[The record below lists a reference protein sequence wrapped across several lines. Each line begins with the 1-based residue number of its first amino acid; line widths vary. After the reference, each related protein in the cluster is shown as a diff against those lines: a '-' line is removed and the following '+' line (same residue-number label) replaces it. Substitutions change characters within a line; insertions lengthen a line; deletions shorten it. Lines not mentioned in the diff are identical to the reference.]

1 MAIKPIS
8 VTQLNE
14 YISRVLS
21 TDPLL
26 TNVTVHGE
34 ASGVKYH
41 SNGFIYFSLV
51 DQSAKVNCAL
61 PGEYAR
67 DLKYELQDGMELNI
81 NGAIRLYRKN
91 GSYSLFVR
99 NVEICGEG
107 SLAIAFEQMKNKLQ
121 KEGLFDISHKKP
133 LPAFPY
139 KVGVVTSATGAAVR
153 DIIKIIKSRNNVV
166 DIMVFPVLV
175 QGDGAAAQ
183 ISHTIDKVN
192 ETFEDLDVL
201 IVGRGGGAAEDLWAF
216 NEEIVAHSI
225 YDSRIPVISAVGH
238 EIDFTISDMVADVRA
253 ETPTVAA
260 QIAVPDTTEL
270 KENIDDMRRQMNLE
284 LNNRVMFNAM
294 KAENMM
300 KDIRDSFN
308 NRIEMARNQIGSLKM
323 LITEND
329 PRRILE
335 NGYSIVEGSN
345 GNVITDAG
353 DIDKSDKYKLLFHKG
368 WAYCTIIETGSDKDG
383 D

>member
-216 NEEIVAHSI
+216 NEEIVAYSI

-253 ETPTVAA
+253 ETPTAAA

>member
-67 DLKYELQDGMELNI
+67 DLKYELQDGMDLNI
-81 NGAIRLYRKN
+81 NGSLRLYKKN
-91 GSYSLFVR
+91 GSYSIFVR

-121 KEGLFDISHKKP
+121 NEGLFDKSHKKQ

-139 KVGVVTSATGAAVR
+139 KVGVITSATGAAVR
-153 DIIKIIKSRNNVV
+153 DILKIIKSRNNVV
-166 DIMVFPVLV
+166 DIVVFPVLV
-175 QGDGAAAQ
+175 QGDGAAPQ
-183 ISHTIDKVN
+183 ISHAIDIAN
-192 ETFEDLDVL
+192 EKFDDIDVL

-253 ETPTVAA
+253 ETPTAAA

-270 KENIDDMRRQMNLE
+270 QNNIDDMKRQMSLE

-294 KAENMM
+294 KVENMM

-308 NRIEMARNQIGSLKM
+308 NRIEMARNQVGSLKM
-323 LITEND
+323 LLTEND

-335 NGYSIVEGSN
+335 NGYSIVESSG
-345 GNVITDAG
+345 GKVITDAKA
-353 DIDKSDKYKLLFHKG
+353 IDKSDKFKLIFHKG